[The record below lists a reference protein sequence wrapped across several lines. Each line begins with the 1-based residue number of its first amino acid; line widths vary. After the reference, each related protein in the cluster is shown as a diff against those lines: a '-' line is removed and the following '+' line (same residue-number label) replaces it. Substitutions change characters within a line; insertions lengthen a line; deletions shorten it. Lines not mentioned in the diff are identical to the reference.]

1 MKLIMENWRNY
12 LLEQTE
18 INTVGDLKKILD
30 QAKSAKALGQ
40 GKEAIKD
47 LAVGAIIDVVPGLGT
62 AKSLFDVFKS
72 TYSLPDEKRTG
83 TALDVLDVDDE
94 VSAIVDDNVENA
106 FLKKLESEASELPDE
121 TPLANLNMTRLL
133 AAYLR
138 DEFNQRTVVMP
149 KEKK

>member
-18 INTVGDLKKILD
+18 INTVGDLKKILA
-30 QAKSAKALGQ
+30 QAKGAKALGQ

-106 FLKKLESEASELPDE
+106 FLKKLESETNNLPDD

-138 DEFNQRTVVMP
+138 DEFKQRTVVMP
-149 KEKK
+149 KGEK